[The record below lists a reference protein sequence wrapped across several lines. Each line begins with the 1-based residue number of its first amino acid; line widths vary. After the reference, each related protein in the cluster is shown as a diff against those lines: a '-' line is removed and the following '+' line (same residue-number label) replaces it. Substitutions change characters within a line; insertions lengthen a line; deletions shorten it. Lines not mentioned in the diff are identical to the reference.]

1 MKITGSKTISEVVKE
16 FCPNGGEF
24 SLVIK
29 GDSTVVS
36 GSLKSPACRIG
47 ASDLWLAMASCGVIS
62 DAIANKVAEIV
73 LARAEGKEPE
83 GQLKEWADRHAQRA
97 EGIAKAALA
106 KLPLVE
112 SPQTVRVKGEA
123 SLA

>member
-1 MKITGSKTISEVVKE
+1 MTVSEIVKE
-16 FCPNGGEF
+16 YAPDGGQF

-29 GDSTVVS
+29 GDSTVVL

-47 ASDLWLAMASCGVIS
+47 ANDLWLAMASCGVIS
-62 DAIANKVAEIV
+62 DAIASKVAEIV

-83 GQLKEWADRHAQRA
+83 GQAKEWADRHAQRA